1 MWFSGEHRV
10 LGVELGVGLGSAVLV
25 VGLSDLRGLS
35 QLNRVYDSVIFV
47 SIGKA
52 QLYTGF

>member
-1 MWFSGEHRV
+1 M